1 MDMCVDAARQ
11 QPGHTIAMPAPSSPQ
26 PPADVRARY
35 ASTDVLRDRPDL
47 AVCGLAAFGGAER
60 ERYDRF
66 RHDIDRHMFLLGRLM
81 ARALV
86 GRALGC
92 DPRAWTWRDG
102 PRGRPEVGGPA
113 TPVRFNLAHS
123 AGLVACVVACGR
135 DVGVDVEDLERRQP
149 EPDIVERYCAPAEV
163 ADIRAQ
169 GDGWSERF
177 LRYWTLKEAY
187 LKARGLGIAVP
198 LAEISFALDGESS
211 ARIAFL
217 GSLRGTDDA
226 WSFVLAR
233 PTNRHLLAVAASSPE
248 GPHPSVSIGALDA
261 GELCDVWLPSG
272 TRAAGAGTP

>member
-1 MDMCVDAARQ
+1 MFLERPALLARGRSALT
-11 QPGHTIAMPAPSSPQ
+11 P
-26 PPADVRARY
+26 
-35 ASTDVLRDRPDL
+35 
-47 AVCGLAAFGGAER
+47 AER
-60 ERYDRF
+60 ERHDRF

-92 DPRAWTWRDG
+92 DPLAWTWRDG
-102 PRGRPEVGGPA
+102 ARGRPEVGDPA
-113 TPVRFNLAHS
+113 TSVRFNLAHS
-123 AGLVACVVACGR
+123 AGLVACVVARGR

-149 EPDIVERYCAPAEV
+149 ETDIVERYCAPAEV

-233 PTNRHLLAVAASSPE
+233 PTNRHLLAVAAASPG
-248 GPHPSVSIGALDA
+248 GPRPTVSIEALDT
-261 GELCDVWLPSG
+261 GELCDLWPPAG
-272 TRAAGAGTP
+272 ARAADARTP